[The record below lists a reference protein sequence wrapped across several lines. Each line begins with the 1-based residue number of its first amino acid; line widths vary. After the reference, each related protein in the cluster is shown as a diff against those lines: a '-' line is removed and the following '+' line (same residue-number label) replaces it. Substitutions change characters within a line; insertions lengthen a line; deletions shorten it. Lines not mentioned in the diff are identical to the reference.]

1 MIEFPLCRVA
11 ELSKPV
17 IQQPSVDKIS
27 LANKTSVAFAVGSD
41 ITVLT
46 QTRVNITCAVDG
58 LPKPKITWLK
68 DGKPIAAETGNS
80 LEMTVSAVDDAGQ
93 VTCLAQNMVGNA
105 TLSSDIDV
113 VGKKATSGKK

>member
-1 MIEFPLCRVA
+1 M
-11 ELSKPV
+11 
-17 IQQPSVDKIS
+17 DKIS

-46 QTRVNITCAVDG
+46 QTRVNITCAVGG
-58 LPKPKITWLK
+58 LPKPEITWLK
-68 DGKPIAAETGNS
+68 DGKTVAAETGNS

-113 VGKKATSGKK
+113 VGKKTTSGKK